1 MFKKAAILFLYTET
15 PLHPGSGS
23 SVAAVDL
30 PVQRERH
37 TNFPM
42 IQASGVKG
50 ALRDLGKDLL
60 NITDNDLQ
68 EFRRLRAQSESD
80 MDNGDKQKKQAL
92 AEKILPWEIVFGP
105 ETDRASEHGGALA
118 LTDARILLFPVRSVK
133 GVFTWITC
141 PGVIARLCRD
151 LELLKI
157 NGKHDLNVQPLQG
170 IAGWQ
175 LESRQVA
182 VPTGSSIELQVN
194 QRKQIILEDFC
205 FDIDEGKRAQAQQ
218 LARWLAENALPSEL
232 SYWKRK
238 LQADLALLSDDNFQA
253 FVEMATEV
261 ITRIKL
267 GEEGTVETGPWDE
280 EHLPSETL
288 LYSLALATDPKLTK
302 DELNKAPIMDAE
314 GVLNFLKSDL
324 VAKAQVAQF
333 GGGETVGKGLVRVSF
348 FDKQQAKQGSPQGR
362 SGGEEHDG

>member
-1 MFKKAAILFLYTET
+1 MFKKAGILFFYTLT
-15 PLHPGSGS
+15 PLHPGSGA

-30 PVQRERH
+30 PIQRERH

-50 ALRDLGKDLL
+50 ALRDLAEDLKKAGKHG
-60 NITDNDLQ
+60 DND
-68 EFRRLRAQSESD
+68 
-80 MDNGDKQKKQAL
+80 QAKR
-92 AEKILPWEIVFGP
+92 KIEIVFGP

-151 LELLKI
+151 LGLLKI
-157 NGKHDLNVQPLQG
+157 NGKHDLNVQPLQE
-170 IAGWQ
+170 IAGWR

-232 SYWKRK
+232 SYWKGK

-267 GEEGTVETGPWDE
+267 GEKGTVDTGPWDE
-280 EHLPSETL
+280 EHLPAETL
-288 LYSLALATDPKLTK
+288 LYSLALATDPKLTQQ
-302 DELNKAPIMDAE
+302 ERNNAPIKDAN
-314 GVLNFLKSDL
+314 GVLKFLNDDL
-324 VAKAQVAQF
+324 VKEAHVMQL
-333 GGGETVGKGLVRVSF
+333 GGDETVGKGLVQVRY
-348 FDKQQAKQGSPQGR
+348 FDGEAQAT
-362 SGGEEHDG
+362 GG